1 MESASLSAA
10 AGADLYYA
18 LHSGLGRRLKMSDS
32 ALATTPTDDVGA
44 ATLDRFR
51 YQAHLIARACAALVL
66 DPRVSAVICEWHEDY
81 VVQFANG
88 PSEIVSV
95 KHHDGSQ
102 NNWTVRQLCVD
113 GGLRHLFERFQ
124 LLEEG
129 VTCRL
134 QTNEQLRTGSQQP
147 AALRDCCA
155 DRDGDGI
162 AAWATRLTSYL
173 GATDGD
179 LVARFLRR
187 LTIEDGM
194 PDRNVVHPVHV
205 QQLMPP
211 LLGRLGLGGDASE
224 PSYEALVALAFEACA
239 APGREIV
246 IGALADPAQLG
257 SDAQRS
263 RLLAAKTIDRARVL
277 DAIGRRPGVPS
288 VLLSAPTDLTPSR
301 TRLVKKLEA
310 GGVGAT
316 GVRSARRLRA
326 NWEMHRNAWSTGLPG
341 DEDVVE
347 DLKAR
352 VVREASVAEART
364 RRAGEHYASEMLIE
378 LSPRLQPDSIG
389 GAWPGP
395 LTADLLLG
403 LAFERTEAC
412 EIFWS
417 DEFDPDGVT

>member
-1 MESASLSAA
+1 
-10 AGADLYYA
+10 
-18 LHSGLGRRLKMSDS
+18 MSDP

-44 ATLDRFR
+44 ETLDRFR
-51 YQAHLIARACAALVL
+51 YQAHLVARACATMIL
-66 DPRVSAVICEWHEDY
+66 DQRVSAVICEWHEDY
-81 VVQFANG
+81 IVQFANG

-113 GGLRHLFERFQ
+113 GGLRHLFERFK
-124 LLEEG
+124 LLGEG

-155 DRDGDGI
+155 DRDADGI
-162 AAWATRLTSYL
+162 AAWATALTGHL

-179 LVARFLRR
+179 DVARFLQR
-187 LTIEDGM
+187 LTIEDAM
-194 PDRNVVHPVHV
+194 PDRDVVQPVHV
-205 QQLMPP
+205 QKLMPP
-211 LLGRLGLGGDASE
+211 LLGKLGLVGVASE
-224 PSYEALVALAFEACA
+224 LSYEALVALAFAACA

-246 IGALADPAQLG
+246 IEALADPAQLG
-257 SDAQRS
+257 SDARRS

-277 DAIGRRPGVPS
+277 EAIGRRRGVPG
-288 VLLSAPTDLTPSR
+288 VLLSAATDLTPNR

-316 GVRSARRLRA
+316 GVRFARRLRN
-326 NWEMHRNAWSTGLPG
+326 NWEMQRNAWSTGLPG
-341 DEDVVE
+341 DEEVVE
-347 DLKAR
+347 DLRAR
-352 VVREASVAEART
+352 VVREASLAEART
-364 RRAGEHYASEMLIE
+364 RRAGEHYADEMLSD
-378 LSPRLQPDSIG
+378 LAPRLQPDSIG

-417 DEFDPDGVT
+417 DEFDPDAVP